1 MNPLY
6 RVSLHRKAPSADVQS
21 MNTATT
27 AVIVV
32 LAVIAFEGEGRA
44 QALDM
49 PTVAFVSGA
58 ATDWVTTYRNRK
70 YFREGNPM
78 IAWLDHQPAAM
89 IGLGVA
95 IDAAGVYGWHR
106 LTRNRKRLR
115 AVGLYAATAARVAV
129 AVRNERMRR
138 LAKRS

>member
-1 MNPLY
+1 
-6 RVSLHRKAPSADVQS
+6 
-21 MNTATT
+21 MNTAIA
-27 AVIVV
+27 AVIVAS
-32 LAVIAFEGEGRA
+32 AVIAFQGEARA
-44 QALDM
+44 QALDI
-49 PTVAFVSGA
+49 PTVAFASGA

-70 YFREGNPM
+70 YFREANPM
-78 IAWLDHQPAAM
+78 IAWLDHEPAAM

-115 AVGLYAATAARVAV
+115 AVGLYAAAAARIAV

-138 LAKRS
+138 RAKR